1 MMADR
6 LTNVELL
13 LMLSEDVKAD
23 NEDWSRDVWKEG
35 AARARKV
42 NELLRMLDN
51 ARQLLEQEAKRLS
64 QYLPR
69 EEPMP
74 KAVQRG
80 PIQQ

>member
-23 NEDWSRDVWKEG
+23 NRDWSHSVREEG

-42 NELLRMLDN
+42 NDLLD
-51 ARQLLEQEAKRLS
+51 LLEKAKLSLEEERKWLS

-69 EEPMP
+69 REEPMP
-74 KAVQRG
+74 RVVTQG
-80 PIQQ
+80 PKQ

>member
-1 MMADR
+1 MADR

-35 AARARKV
+35 AARAKKV

-51 ARQLLEQEAKRLS
+51 AKLQLEAEAKRLS

-74 KAVQRG
+74 RVVTKG
-80 PIQQ
+80 PIQP